1 MNLLEL
7 RLKTHNLP
15 ALRAFYGEQ
24 LEWPILAADE
34 TSLTLSAGAT
44 KLVFE
49 QDDSDTFI
57 YHFAFN
63 IPQNQF
69 AEAKAWLAA
78 RTPLTLV
85 SDSGD
90 DEIQWTAWN
99 AHAVYFTDP
108 AGNIG
113 ELIARHNLPNASD
126 HPFSADSVLEVSE
139 IGLAVPDVTAAC
151 DALKQEL
158 GIEIWDAG
166 DGENFRA
173 MGGEHGIFIVVKTG
187 RAWFPTT
194 DAPAALIPTTVTI
207 RGSAEKTYTL
217 PDTPYLMRVQQG

>member
-1 MNLLEL
+1 MKLLEL
-7 RLKTHNLP
+7 CLKTHALS
-15 ALRAFYGEQ
+15 ALRTFYGEQ

-34 TSLTLSAGAT
+34 TTLTLGAGET
-44 KLVFE
+44 QLVFE
-49 QDDSDTFI
+49 QDDSDSFI

-90 DEIQWTAWN
+90 DDIHWTAWN

-113 ELIARHNLPNASD
+113 ELIARHNLPNDSD
-126 HPFSADSVLEVSE
+126 RPFSADSVLEVSE
-139 IGLAVPDVTAAC
+139 IGLAVPDVSTAC
-151 DALKQEL
+151 DALQEEF
-158 GIEIWDAG
+158 GIGIWDAG
-166 DGENFRA
+166 DGEIFRA
-173 MGGEHGIFIVVKTG
+173 MGDEHGIFIVVKTG

-194 DAPAALIPTTVTI
+194 DAPAALIPTIMTI
-207 RGSAEKTYTL
+207 RGSAEKAYTL